1 MRTKKLVRWQKE
13 AVSAMYL
20 RADDWKL
27 VEEREFYLVISNK
40 ATGKRRFVDK
50 FLMRRKWD
58 RTW

>member
-20 RADDWKL
+20 RADDWEL

-50 FLMRRKWD
+50 FLRRRKWD

>member
-13 AVSAMYL
+13 AVSAMHL
-20 RADDWKL
+20 RADDWEL

-50 FLMRRKWD
+50 FLRRRKWD

>member
-20 RADDWKL
+20 RADDWEL

-50 FLMRRKWD
+50 SLRRRKWD

>member
-1 MRTKKLVRWQKE
+1 
-13 AVSAMYL
+13 MYL
-20 RADDWKL
+20 RADDWEL

-50 FLMRRKWD
+50 FLRRRKWD